1 MFKSRSIPFKTQSKE
16 HSDQLLVSICM
27 NELCKKAGLA
37 NSTNLVQRDLVFL
50 SERIESETGVP
61 ISLSTIKR
69 LMNGQFSRL
78 PQIAT
83 LDAIAAAAGYQ
94 TWQHFKTSKN
104 GEVSGSPVAK
114 EERSGALRALVVAG
128 TNIRII
134 LAGALILFALIYLGL
149 RTADRKPGPDMVNKA
164 TFSAAKVTGNDLPN
178 TVVFSYNVDSVE
190 ADSFFI
196 QQSWDKNRRV
206 RVFKHNHTLTDI
218 YYEPG
223 YHVARLIANDKVIKT
238 VDVSIPTDRWV
249 FYAKEGIAKGQPH
262 YIHANDVKSRS
273 FKLTKE
279 DLEKSGIDVQKENIF
294 INAFFP
300 SHLESSSDNF
310 VLRFRIKVDALKN
323 EPCPYLLVEVFSQR
337 PALYFMTMPG
347 GCTSELMTQFGEKE
361 INGKTNDL
369 SAFGNDPANWQDL
382 EFKVVNKNVTISI
395 NGKKVFTTNYKNS
408 CGLITGIGFM
418 SNGLCEVDSL
428 HMNTIDGRE
437 IY

>member
-1 MFKSRSIPFKTQSKE
+1 
-16 HSDQLLVSICM
+16 M
-27 NELCKKAGLA
+27 NELCKKAGLEDT
-37 NSTNLVQRDLVFL
+37 TNLVQRDLVFL
-50 SERIESETGVP
+50 SDRIESETGLP

-94 TWQHFKTSKN
+94 TWQNFKTSKN
-104 GEVSGSPVAK
+104 QEVSRSRVTK
-114 EERSGALRALVVAG
+114 EEKSGALRALIVAG

-134 LAGALILFALIYLGL
+134 LAGAFILFALIYLGL
-149 RTADRKPGPDMVNKA
+149 RMADRKPGLEMVSKA
-164 TFSAAKVTGNDLPN
+164 TFSAGKVTGNDIPN
-178 TVVFSYNVDSVE
+178 TVVFNYNVDSVK

-223 YHVARLIANDKVIKT
+223 YHVARLIANDKIIKT

-249 FYAKEGIAKGQPH
+249 FYGKEGIAKGQPY
-262 YIHANDVKSRS
+262 YIHANDAKSRS
-273 FKLTKE
+273 FKLTKD
-279 DLEKSGIDVQKENIF
+279 DLVKSGIDVQKENIF

-300 SHLESSSDNF
+300 SHIESSSDNF
-310 VLRFRIKVDALKN
+310 VLRCRIKVDELKN
-323 EPCPYLLVEVFSQR
+323 DPCPYLLVEVFSQR
-337 PALYFMTMPG
+337 PALYFMTIPR
-347 GCTSELMTQFGEKE
+347 GCTSELVTQFGEKE
-361 INGKTNDL
+361 INGKMNDL
-369 SAFGNDPANWQDL
+369 SALGNDPRNWQDL
-382 EFKVVNKNVTISI
+382 EFKVVNKNATISI
-395 NGKKVFTTNYKNS
+395 NGKRVFYINYKNS

-428 HMNTIDGRE
+428 HMSTIEGRE

>member
-1 MFKSRSIPFKTQSKE
+1 
-16 HSDQLLVSICM
+16 M
-27 NELCKKAGLA
+27 NELCKKAGLEDPT
-37 NSTNLVQRDLVFL
+37 SLVQRDLVFL
-50 SERIESETGVP
+50 SDRIESETGVL

-104 GEVSGSPVAK
+104 LEVDRSRTAK
-114 EERSGALRALVVAG
+114 TEKSGALRALVVAG
-128 TNIRII
+128 SNIRI
-134 LAGALILFALIYLGL
+134 LGGALILFALIYLGL
-149 RTADRKPGPDMVNKA
+149 RTADRKPGPDMVSKA
-164 TFSAAKVTGNDLPN
+164 TFSARKVTGNDIPN
-178 TVVFSYNVDSVE
+178 TVVFNYNVDSVE

-223 YHVARLIANDKVIKT
+223 YHVARLIANDKIIKT

-249 FYAKEGIAKGQPH
+249 FYAKEGIARGQPY
-262 YIHANDVKSRS
+262 YIHANGAKSRS
-273 FKLTKE
+273 FKLTKD
-279 DLEKSGIDVQKENIF
+279 DLVKSGIDVQKENIF

-300 SHLESSSDNF
+300 SHMENSSDNF
-310 VLRFRIKVDALKN
+310 VLRFRIKVDELKN

-337 PALYFMTMPG
+337 PALYFTTTPG
-347 GCTSELMTQFGEKE
+347 GCTSELITRFGEKE

-369 SAFGNDPANWQDL
+369 SALGSDPGNWQDL
-382 EFKVVNKNVTISI
+382 EFKVVNKNATISI
-395 NGKKVFTTNYKNS
+395 NGKKVFYTNYKSS
-408 CGLITGIGFM
+408 CGLIAGIGFM